1 MIFNH
6 LLSVIYFFCT
16 GSTKRP
22 LSSSVASSLWCQV
35 SLTAHSSRSLHLLL
49 MQKCPLL
56 PPQLQTTVC
65 YARKRTNRRVRK
77 TPQPFP
83 ASSFPVPV
91 STQLKPQNKPATNK
105 SRIGGVAESPHPDSV
120 KIYDY
125 PFLII
130 KE

>member
-1 MIFNH
+1 MYRVYKEILIFFCG
-6 LLSVIYFFCT
+6 LLSLVSSFLNCT
-16 GSTKRP
+16 QFQIPISP
-22 LSSSVASSLWCQV
+22 LDAKMPPASSAAADQG
-35 SLTAHSSRSLHLLL
+35 LL
-49 MQKCPLL
+49 
-56 PPQLQTTVC
+56 
-65 YARKRTNRRVRK
+65 ARNRTNRRVRE

-130 KE
+130 RE

>member
-1 MIFNH
+1 M
-6 LLSVIYFFCT
+6 
-16 GSTKRP
+16 P
-22 LSSSVASSLWCQV
+22 PASSAAADQG
-35 SLTAHSSRSLHLLL
+35 LL
-49 MQKCPLL
+49 
-56 PPQLQTTVC
+56 
-65 YARKRTNRRVRK
+65 ARNRTNRRVRE

-130 KE
+130 RE